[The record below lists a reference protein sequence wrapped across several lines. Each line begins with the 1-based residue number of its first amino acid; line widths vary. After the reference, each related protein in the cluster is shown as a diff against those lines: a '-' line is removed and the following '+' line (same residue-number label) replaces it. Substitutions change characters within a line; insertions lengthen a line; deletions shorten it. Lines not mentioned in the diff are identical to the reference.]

1 MEQAHSKKPLKRRI
15 SRFVLHTVLIIG
27 SISMLV
33 PFFWMISSS
42 LKHNNELFSI
52 PPTFIP
58 KEVAWEN
65 YAYMFQAAPW
75 VRYFLNTLWITFATI
90 VGQLVICSMAAYAFA
105 RLKFKGKTG
114 VFYAYIGT
122 MMIPFQVVMI
132 PQFKIVNALGMNNSH
147 ASLIALGIFN
157 VFGTFLLRQFFLSIP
172 KELEESAKIDGCSY
186 PRIYW
191 EIILKN
197 SKPALMTLIIMT
209 FMSTWNDFLRPL
221 IFLNSD
227 KLWTLSMGLDKF
239 QGTYVTQWNQL
250 MAGSLIT
257 MIPVLVLYIFAQR
270 FFVEG
275 IVMSGMKE

>member
-1 MEQAHSKKPLKRRI
+1 MEQAHRKKPLKRRLSKI
-15 SRFVLHTVLIIG
+15 ALHAILIIG
-27 SISMLV
+27 SLSMLV

-52 PPTFIP
+52 PPTFIS
-58 KEVAWEN
+58 KVVAWEN
-65 YAYMFQAAPW
+65 YAYMLQAAPW

-105 RLKFKGKTG
+105 RLKFKGKTA

-132 PQFKIVNALGMNNSH
+132 PQFKIVNALGLNNSH
-147 ASLIALGIFN
+147 NSLIVLGIIN

-186 PRIYW
+186 PRIFW

-209 FMSTWNDFLRPL
+209 FMNTWNDFLRPL
-221 IFLNSD
+221 IFLNND

-257 MIPVLVLYIFAQR
+257 MLPVLILYIFAQR